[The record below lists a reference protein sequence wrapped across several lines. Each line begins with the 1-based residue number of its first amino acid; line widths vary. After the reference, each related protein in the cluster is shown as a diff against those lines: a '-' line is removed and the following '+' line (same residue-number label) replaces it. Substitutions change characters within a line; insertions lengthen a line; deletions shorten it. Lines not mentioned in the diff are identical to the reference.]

1 MESIYQAMGF
11 GSAKTK
17 RAREAEYMSR
27 FYQTRGMKK
36 QRSINAQVTNAF
48 RDIIMANRSGDKS
61 KSMKAQL
68 KVNEL
73 TRELYKWNSSVDP
86 MDMIIIDVNR
96 LWQQALI
103 ASSQGLRDMKLKP
116 QVQKRVNKFREM
128 YDF

>member
-1 MESIYQAMGF
+1 
-11 GSAKTK
+11 
-17 RAREAEYMSR
+17 
-27 FYQTRGMKK
+27 MKK

>member
-1 MESIYQAMGF
+1 
-11 GSAKTK
+11 
-17 RAREAEYMSR
+17 
-27 FYQTRGMKK
+27 
-36 QRSINAQVTNAF
+36 
-48 RDIIMANRSGDKS
+48 
-61 KSMKAQL
+61 
-68 KVNEL
+68 
-73 TRELYKWNSSVDP
+73 